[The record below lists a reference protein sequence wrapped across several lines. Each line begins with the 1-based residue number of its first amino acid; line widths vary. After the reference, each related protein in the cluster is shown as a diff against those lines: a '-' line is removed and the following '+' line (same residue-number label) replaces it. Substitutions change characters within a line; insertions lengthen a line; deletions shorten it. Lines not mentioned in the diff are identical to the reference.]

1 MDPTALQLF
10 YQAFGLD
17 PEKLRP
23 FMLHDIAV
31 FLPYTP
37 VKLLKDV
44 FQELQLYDLVEML
57 EQVKSRSLRPSLPLK
72 DMKKLLNVSG
82 RPSKFYNKAEVL
94 IVEHSDRNAV
104 VDAYPDVERIG
115 CFFQALNSQSQI
127 TKLTLDVAGQK
138 ENELKRLTDRKA
150 REDYCDLMAKGR
162 EAMIKEHLGGKEV
175 VDFSNVID
183 RLRSIDFSL
192 VKELLS
198 ELRALNHEETPAI
211 KKRLEKII
219 QEREQRKIEI
229 EEIVEEIQQ
238 KKEEI
243 KRLHQGEKEK
253 FQTAVSTVM
262 DKWILQAKDEG

>member
-17 PEKLRP
+17 PEKLPP
-23 FMLHDIAV
+23 FMLRDIAV

-37 VKLLKDV
+37 VTLLKDV

-127 TKLTLDVAGQK
+127 TKLTLDVAGEK
-138 ENELKRLTDRKA
+138 ENELILLTDRKA
-150 REDYCDLMAKGR
+150 REDCRDVIAKAR
-162 EAMIKEHLGGKEV
+162 EAMIKDRLIRNEG

-183 RLRSIDFSL
+183 RLRSINFSFAQ
-192 VKELLS
+192 ELLPDV
-198 ELRALNHEETPAI
+198 RALKHEERPAI
-211 KKRLEKII
+211 IKRLEKVIE
-219 QEREQRKIEI
+219 EREQRKMEI
-229 EEIVEEIQQ
+229 EEIVEEIEQ

-262 DKWILQAKDEG
+262 DKWIRQAKDEG